1 VSSGLF
7 AKRNVAIFLGAL
19 LVLGVILIAVIQGL
33 GKDDVPSGDV
43 AVVDGNE
50 ITQADFDTAFQQA
63 ASQAGLP
70 QPPAPGDD
78 QYEQVRDQALSSLL
92 DSAWI
97 EGEGERQGVEV
108 TDKEVEDTFT
118 QLKDQSFQTEE
129 EYQQFL
135 QQSGLTQEDI
145 DERVRLQ
152 VISQK
157 IQEQITNDTPEVSDE
172 EVEDFYEDNKS
183 QFEQPET
190 RDIRVIVNKDP
201 AQVQQALTLLQADNS
216 PENWKR
222 VAAEFSTDPTS
233 KDKGGVRTG
242 VTPDQFEDPL
252 NTDIFDAP
260 QGQVE
265 GPVQTSVSVY
275 AFQVDSITA
284 GKDPSLDDPAQEGS
298 DATVGD
304 QIKEQLE
311 QQAQQEHFA
320 SFLSDYRDHW
330 VEQTI
335 CSDDFLTDRCDNFS
349 GRAQPCLDPN
359 SPEAQQQQQQ
369 QPGCPPNAPVATI
382 SPAPPGTSLA
392 FQQATGGQPQKPHP
406 AGEDQAPTPT
416 SLPAGAVPGGAGGA
430 PVQVG
435 Q

>member
-7 AKRNVAIFLGAL
+7 AKRNVAILLGAL
-19 LVLGVILIAVIQGL
+19 LVLGVVLIAVIQGI
-33 GKDDVPSGDV
+33 GKDDVPSDGV

-63 ASQAGLP
+63 SSQAGLP

-78 QYEQVRDQALSSLL
+78 QYQQVRDQALSALL

-108 TDKEVEDTFT
+108 TDKEVQDTFT
-118 QLKDQSFQTEE
+118 ELKSQNFKTEA

-172 EVEDFYEDNKS
+172 EVREFYDANKA
-183 QFEQPET
+183 QFEQPES

-216 PENWKR
+216 PENWKK
-222 VAAEFSTDPTS
+222 VAAQFSTDPTS
-233 KDKGGVRTG
+233 KDKGGVRAG

-260 QGQVE
+260 EGQVE
-265 GPVQTSVSVY
+265 GPVQTSVSAY
-275 AFQVDSITA
+275 AFQVDSITPGGTTPYEDAA
-284 GKDPSLDDPAQEGS
+284 G
-298 DATVGD
+298 
-304 QIKEQLE
+304 QIKQQLD
-311 QQAQQEHFA
+311 QQAQQEQFA

-335 CSDDFLTDRCDNFS
+335 CSDDFLTERCDNFK
-349 GRAQPCLDPN
+349 GNPAPCPDP
-359 SPEAQQQQQQ
+359 SLTPEQQQQQLQ
-369 QPGCPPNAPVATI
+369 QSGCPPPVLTT
-382 SPAPPGTSLA
+382 SPAPPGTITA
-392 FQQATGGQPQKPHP
+392 FQQATGGLPQKPHP

-416 SLPAGAVPGGAGGA
+416 LPGGATGAVPGAGGA

>member
-1 VSSGLF
+1 MSSGLF
-7 AKRNVAIFLGAL
+7 AKRNVAILLGAL
-19 LVLGVILIAVIQGL
+19 LVLGVVLIAVIQGI
-33 GKDDVPSGDV
+33 GKDNVPSDGV
-43 AVVDGNE
+43 AVVDGKE

-63 ASQAGLP
+63 SSQAGLP

-78 QYEQVRDQALSSLL
+78 QYQQVRDQALSALL

-108 TDKEVEDTFT
+108 TDKEVQDTFT
-118 QLKDQSFQTEE
+118 ELKSQNFKTEA

-172 EVEDFYEDNKS
+172 EVREFYDANKA
-183 QFEQPET
+183 QFEQPES

-216 PENWKR
+216 PENWKK
-222 VAAEFSTDPTS
+222 VAAQFSTDPTS
-233 KDKGGVRTG
+233 KDKGGVRAG

-260 QGQVE
+260 EGQVE
-265 GPVQTSVSVY
+265 GPVQTSVSAY
-275 AFQVDSITA
+275 AFQVDSITP
-284 GKDPSLDDPAQEGS
+284 GGTTPYE
-298 DATVGD
+298 DAAA
-304 QIKEQLE
+304 QIKQQLD
-311 QQAQQEHFA
+311 QQAQQEQFA

-335 CSDDFLTDRCDNFS
+335 CSDDFLTERCDNFK
-349 GRAQPCLDPN
+349 GNPAPCPDP
-359 SPEAQQQQQQ
+359 SLTPEQQQQQLQ
-369 QPGCPPNAPVATI
+369 QSGCPPPVLTT
-382 SPAPPGTSLA
+382 SPAPPGTITA

-416 SLPAGAVPGGAGGA
+416 LPGGATGAVPGAGGA

>member
-7 AKRNVAIFLGAL
+7 AKRNVAILLGAL
-19 LVLGVILIAVIQGL
+19 LVLGVVLIAVIQGI
-33 GKDDVPSGDV
+33 GKDDVPSDGV

-63 ASQAGLP
+63 SSQAGLP

-78 QYEQVRDQALSSLL
+78 QYEQVRDQALGSLL

-108 TDKEVEDTFT
+108 TDKEVQDTFT
-118 QLKDQSFQTEE
+118 QLKSQNFKTEA

-172 EVEDFYEDNKS
+172 EVREFYDANKA
-183 QFEQPET
+183 QFEQPES

-216 PENWKR
+216 PENWKK
-222 VAAEFSTDPTS
+222 VAAQFSTDPTS
-233 KDKGGVRTG
+233 KDKGGVRAG

-260 QGQVE
+260 EGQVE
-265 GPVQTSVSVY
+265 GPVQTSVSAY
-275 AFQVDSITA
+275 AFQVDSITP
-284 GKDPSLDDPAQEGS
+284 GGTTPYE
-298 DATVGD
+298 DAAA
-304 QIKEQLE
+304 QIKEQLD
-311 QQAQQEHFA
+311 QQAQQEQFA

-335 CSDDFLTDRCDNFS
+335 CSDDFLTERCDNFK
-349 GRAQPCLDPN
+349 GNPAPCPDP
-359 SPEAQQQQQQ
+359 SLTPEQQQQQLQ
-369 QPGCPPNAPVATI
+369 QSGCPPPVLTT
-382 SPAPPGTSLA
+382 SPAPPGTITA
-392 FQQATGGQPQKPHP
+392 FQQATGGPPQKPHP

-416 SLPAGAVPGGAGGA
+416 LPGGATGAVPGGA

>member
-1 VSSGLF
+1 MSSGLF
-7 AKRNVAIFLGAL
+7 AKRNVAILLGAL
-19 LVLGVILIAVIQGL
+19 LVLGVVLIAVIQGL
-33 GKDDVPSGDV
+33 GKDDVPSDGV
-43 AVVDGNE
+43 AVVDGTE

-63 ASQAGLP
+63 ASQAGL
-70 QPPAPGDD
+70 QTPPAPGDD
-78 QYEQVRDQALSSLL
+78 QYEQVRDQALSTLL

-97 EGEGERQGVEV
+97 EGEAERQGVEV
-108 TDKEVEDTFT
+108 TDKEVQDTFT
-118 QLKDQSFQTEE
+118 ELKSQNFQTEE

-157 IQEQITNDTPEVSDE
+157 IQEQITSDTPEVSDE
-172 EVEDFYEDNKS
+172 EAREFYDANKS
-183 QFEQPET
+183 QFEQPES

-201 AQVQQALTLLQADNS
+201 AQVQQALTQLQADNS
-216 PENWKR
+216 PENWKK
-222 VAAEFSTDPTS
+222 VAAQFSTDPTS
-233 KDKGGVRTG
+233 KDKGGVRAG

-265 GPVQTSVSVY
+265 GPVTTSVSSY
-275 AFQVDSITA
+275 AFQVDTITP
-284 GKDPSLDDPAQEGS
+284 GGETPYDDVA
-298 DATVGD
+298 A
-304 QIKEQLE
+304 QIKQQLQ
-311 QQAQQEHFA
+311 QQAQQEQFA
-320 SFLSDYRDHW
+320 SFLADYRDHW

-335 CSDDFLTDRCDNFS
+335 CSDDFLTERCDNFK
-349 GRAQPCLDPN
+349 GNPAPCPDP
-359 SPEAQQQQQQ
+359 SLTPEQQQQQLQ
-369 QPGCPPNAPVATI
+369 QSGCPPPVLTT
-382 SPAPPGTSLA
+382 SPAPPGTITA

-416 SLPAGAVPGGAGGA
+416 LPGGGGTIPVSPGGGA
-430 PVQVG
+430 TQVPA

>member
-1 VSSGLF
+1 MSSGLF
-7 AKRNVAIFLGAL
+7 SKRNVAILLGAV

-33 GKDDVPSGDV
+33 GKEDVPSGGV
-43 AVVDGNE
+43 AIVDGDE
-50 ITQADFDTAFQQA
+50 ITQEDFDTAFQQA
-63 ASQAGLP
+63 ASQSGL
-70 QPPAPGDD
+70 QTPPAPGDD
-78 QYEQVRDQALSSLL
+78 QYEQVRDQALSTLL

-97 EGEGERQGVEV
+97 LGEAERQGVEV
-108 TDKEVEDTFT
+108 TDKEVEDTFAE
-118 QLKDQSFQTEE
+118 LKSQNFKTEE

-157 IQEQITNDTPEVSDE
+157 IQEQITSDTPEVSDE
-172 EVEDFYEDNKS
+172 EAREFYDANKS

-201 AQVQQALTLLQADNS
+201 AQVEQALTQLQADNS
-216 PENWKR
+216 PENWKK
-222 VAAEFSTDPTS
+222 VAAQFSTDPTS

-252 NTDIFDAP
+252 NTDIFDAS

-265 GPVQTSVSVY
+265 GPVHTSVSDY
-275 AFQVDSITA
+275 AFQVDKITP
-284 GKDPSLDDPAQEGS
+284 GTTTPYDDA
-298 DATVGD
+298 AD
-304 QIKEQLE
+304 QIKQQLQ
-311 QQAQQEHFA
+311 QQAQQEQFSA
-320 SFLSDYRDHW
+320 FLADYRDHW
-330 VEQTI
+330 VELTI
-335 CSDDFLTDRCDNFS
+335 CSDDHLTERCDNFK
-349 GRAQPCLDPN
+349 GNPAPCPDP
-359 SPEAQQQQQQ
+359 SLTPEQQQQQLQ
-369 QPGCPPNAPVATI
+369 QSGCPPPVLTI
-382 SPAPPGTSLA
+382 SPAPPGTITA

-406 AGEDQAPTPT
+406 AGEDQAATPT
-416 SLPAGAVPGGAGGA
+416 LPGGSTGAVPGGGTGA

>member
-1 VSSGLF
+1 MSSGF
-7 AKRNVAIFLGAL
+7 FSKRNVAILLGAV
-19 LVLGVILIAVIQGL
+19 LVVGVVLIAVIQGL
-33 GKDDVPSGDV
+33 GHDDVPSDGV

-63 ASQAGLP
+63 SSQAGLP
-70 QPPAPGDD
+70 TPPAPGDD
-78 QYEQVRDQALSSLL
+78 QYEQVRDQALTTLL

-108 TDKEVEDTFT
+108 TDKEVDDTFN
-118 QLKDQSFQTEE
+118 QLKSQNFKTEN

-157 IQEQITNDTPEVSDE
+157 IQEQITNDTPEVSDDE
-172 EVEDFYEDNKS
+172 AREFYDANKS
-183 QFEQPET
+183 QFEQPES

-201 AQVQQALTLLQADNS
+201 AQVQQAVTQLQADNS
-216 PENWKR
+216 PENWKK
-222 VAAEFSTDPTS
+222 VAAQFSTDPTS
-233 KDKGGVRTG
+233 KDKGGVRSG

-252 NTDIFDAP
+252 NTDIFDAS

-265 GPVQTSVSVY
+265 GPVETSVSNY
-275 AFQVDSITA
+275 AFQVDTITPGGETPYDEA
-284 GKDPSLDDPAQEGS
+284 A
-298 DATVGD
+298 D
-304 QIKEQLE
+304 QIKQQLQ
-311 QQAQQEHFA
+311 QQAQQEQFA
-320 SFLSDYRDHW
+320 SFLADYRDHW
-330 VEQTI
+330 VELTT
-335 CSDDFLTDRCDNFS
+335 CSDDYLTERCNNFK
-349 GRAQPCLDPN
+349 GNPAPCPDP
-359 SPEAQQQQQQ
+359 SLTPEQQQQQLEQ
-369 QPGCPPNAPVATI
+369 TGCPPPVLTI
-382 SPAPPGTSLA
+382 SPAAPGTITA

-416 SLPAGAVPGGAGGA
+416 LPGGATGTVPGGASGA